1 MENILNAPVK
11 EVAST
16 GDTLDLG
23 IAAPPE
29 GELLTDEEDSTN
41 AEGLDIVDPTAAVDE
56 PEVDYSVMT
65 AQYADQ
71 RKRWEMYDTLS
82 ENAIHDALFAQQEEF
97 YKAASEKYNLNPI
110 TSDGSTNI

>member
-1 MENILNAPVK
+1 MENILNTPPVK
-11 EVAST
+11 K
-16 GDTLDLG
+16 DTRDLG

-29 GELLTDEEDSTN
+29 GELLTGEEDSTN

-56 PEVDYSVMT
+56 PEVDYGVMT
-65 AQYADQ
+65 AQYDDQ

-82 ENAIHDALFAQQEEF
+82 ENAVYDSLFAQQEEF

-110 TSDGSTNI
+110 TSDEQSNI